1 MKELHGFTLPLK
13 GLIAGASLICV
24 FSSGMTDAC
33 AFNKTAIED
42 MRAKLKRSQE
52 VKSTAEQT
60 DKNKPGKET
69 AAEKAPETDQSAA
82 AKVKPEVPAILAPAN
97 TSDALLSTGE
107 IKLKGEVIEALN
119 TNETGLSLVESINIA
134 IESNRDLKAA
144 EKNINL
150 ADVKVREA
158 KSGYEPKL
166 NIQGVLTRLNE
177 ASAINM
183 PGISIVM
190 SDKIIQDHTITYS
203 QPLYTSRK
211 IEYGRAMAEKYKD
224 AAIFSVDSAKVNLV
238 YNVRKSFYDLL
249 LAKEF
254 VKVATESFELI
265 KAHVQTVTN
274 RFNAGTSSK
283 FDLLRVEVQEA
294 NIKPNLIKSVHGLT
308 ISKNIFNNVLAMPI
322 FYEIEIRGKLYKSDL
337 PVIDL
342 DNAIKTAL
350 AGRQDVMAAKADLD
364 ASEYA
369 LRLARASDKP
379 TVALAG
385 TYEQAKGKKVPVS
398 KFDESWNVSM
408 VAQMPLYDGKA
419 RKHSV
424 ETAQESLEQK
434 KIRFEQILENVK
446 LEVKIAQQELIQSD
460 ELIVASEKNVEQAR
474 EALSIAQVS
483 YDNGLNTNLEIM
495 DAQLALTQAKTNYYQ
510 SLHDY
515 MVAYAK
521 LEKAMG
527 IARMA
532 E

>member
-1 MKELHGFTLPLK
+1 MKEFQGFTTPLK
-13 GLIAGASLICV
+13 GFIAGATLACV
-24 FSSGMTDAC
+24 FSSGITGAF

-42 MRAKLKRSQE
+42 MREKLKKSNE
-52 VKSTAEQT
+52 VKLTEERTKKA
-60 DKNKPGKET
+60 
-69 AAEKAPETDQSAA
+69 APETAPDSAA
-82 AKVKPEVPAILAPAN
+82 VKTKPEVPAILAPTNA
-97 TSDALLSTGE
+97 SDAIISTGE
-107 IKLKGEVIEALN
+107 IKLAGEVKETAA
-119 TNETGLSLVESINIA
+119 TNENGLTLVESINKA
-134 IESNRDLKAA
+134 LESNRDLKAA

-158 KSGYEPKL
+158 RSGYEPKL
-166 NIQGVLTRLNE
+166 NIQGVLTRLDQPSTVNFGG
-177 ASAINM
+177 M
-183 PGISIVM
+183 SIVM
-190 SDKIIQDHTITYS
+190 SDKVVQDHKITYS
-203 QPLYTSRK
+203 QPVYTCNRV
-211 IEYGRAMAEKYKD
+211 EYGKAMAEKYKD
-224 AAIFSVDSAKVNLV
+224 AAVFSVDSAKVNLV

-254 VKVATESFELI
+254 VKVATESLELI
-265 KAHVQTVTN
+265 KAHVQTVKN

-294 NIKPNLIKSVHGLT
+294 NIKPNLIKAVHGLT
-308 ISKNIFNNVLAMPI
+308 ISKNVFNNVLAMPI
-322 FYEIEIRGKLYKSDL
+322 FYEIEIRGKLYKPEL
-337 PVIDL
+337 PVVDL
-342 DNAIKTAL
+342 DNAINTAL
-350 AGRQDVMAAKADLD
+350 AGRQDVMAAKSDLD
-364 ASEYA
+364 AAEYA
-369 LRLARASDKP
+369 LKLAKAGNKP

-385 TYEQAKGKKVPVS
+385 TYEKALGSATPID
-398 KFDESWNVSM
+398 KFNETWNMSM

-419 RKHSV
+419 TKHSV
-424 ETAQESLEQK
+424 ETAHENIGQK
-434 KIRFEQILENVK
+434 TIRFEQILENVK
-446 LEVKIAQQELIQSD
+446 LEVKIAHQELIQAD